1 MTTSTGIANRIK
13 SGLLIDK
20 PPDRSIKKINIQRT
34 IMVFYI
40 LPLLHLA
47 HAAYFYLLFLSESPL
62 SGTALHNWRIGIISA
77 HLAMMVLIVI
87 LGLAALTVRKNQVDY
102 SKKGLLIP
110 YLTAVMYLLFG
121 SIVCAIDQLITPSIN
136 PFLVANLG
144 IAMAIIIYPLISL
157 PLYALNYL
165 VFIVIIP
172 FTQTD
177 PELLSSVMVNGLTAA
192 VLGLGLSLMVW
203 RSNTITIRQNRL
215 IETQNRELEEKNRQL
230 TYLARTDTMTG
241 LLNRG
246 YFTDLLKAEI
256 KRLQRTGEES
266 QLLILDL
273 DHFKEIN
280 DRYGHP
286 NGDTVLKIVAG
297 VIRGQLRTT
306 DLLARFGG
314 EEFAI
319 LLPGTSTDGALHVAE
334 KIRSAIENC
343 TFTGKLE
350 QIKITISIGMVTL
363 GPTGAD
369 SFDRAYHQADQALYL
384 AKKDGRNRIE
394 QSNSV
399 AKSKREADR

>member
-1 MTTSTGIANRIK
+1 
-13 SGLLIDK
+13 
-20 PPDRSIKKINIQRT
+20 
-34 IMVFYI
+34 MVFYI